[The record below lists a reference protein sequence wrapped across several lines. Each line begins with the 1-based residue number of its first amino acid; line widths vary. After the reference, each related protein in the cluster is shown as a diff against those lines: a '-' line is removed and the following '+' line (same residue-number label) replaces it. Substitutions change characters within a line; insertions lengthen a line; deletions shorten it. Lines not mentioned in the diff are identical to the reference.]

1 MNIVVSDP
9 KTRKA
14 YSKKID
20 NPAIFLNRKIGDK
33 VELGLAG
40 LDGYE
45 AEITGGSDKEGFP
58 MKHDLTGGNRRD
70 VYVVTNVK
78 QGSREKITRR
88 GNLVTQE
95 ISQLNL
101 KVTKE
106 GAKKLDE
113 LLGGEKKDR
122 KEQISVK
129 EQMVKE
135 SLENVGKISAEE
147 AKLIK
152 KSR

>member
-20 NPAIFLNRKIGDK
+20 NPAVFMGRKIGED
-33 VELGLAG
+33 VELGLMG
-40 LDGYE
+40 LDGFTGK
-45 AEITGGSDKEGFP
+45 ITGGSDKEGFP
-58 MKHDLTGGNRRD
+58 MKGDLAGAGRKRI
-70 VYVVTNVK
+70 YVTVDRK
-78 QGSREKITRR
+78 KGSRKKITRR
-88 GNLVTQE
+88 GNIVTSD

-101 KVTKE
+101 KIVKE
-106 GAKKLDE
+106 GSKKLE
-113 LLGGEKKDR
+113 EAIGPVEKKGDE
-122 KEQISVK
+122 KASVK

-147 AKLIK
+147 AKEIK
-152 KSR
+152 KHK

>member
-20 NPAIFLNRKIGDK
+20 NAAVFLGKKIGES
-33 VELGLAG
+33 VELGLIG
-40 LDGYE
+40 LDGYT
-45 AEITGGSDKEGFP
+45 AQITGGSDKEGFP
-58 MKHDLTGGNRRD
+58 MKPDMAGSNRREIYA
-70 VYVVTNVK
+70 VTNAKKGIRQKIRRRGNVVTN
-78 QGSREKITRR
+78 
-88 GNLVTQE
+88 E

-101 KVTKE
+101 KVTKD
-106 GAKKLDE
+106 GAKALSE
-113 LLGGEKKDR
+113 ILGSTEKKDE
-122 KEQISVK
+122 KLSVK
-129 EQMVKE
+129 DRMVKE

-152 KSR
+152 KSK

>member
-20 NPAIFLNRKIGDK
+20 NPAIFLNKKIGDT

-45 AEITGGSDKEGFP
+45 AQITGGSDTEGFP
-58 MKHDLTGGNRRD
+58 MKHDMTGSNRRD
-70 VYVVTNVK
+70 IYVVVDAK
-78 QGSREKITRR
+78 KGVRKKITRR

-95 ISQLNL
+95 TSQIN
-101 KVTKE
+101 
-106 GAKKLDE
+106 
-113 LLGGEKKDR
+113 
-122 KEQISVK
+122 
-129 EQMVKE
+129 
-135 SLENVGKISAEE
+135 
-147 AKLIK
+147 
-152 KSR
+152 

>member
-20 NPAIFLNRKIGDK
+20 NPAIFVGKKIGES
-33 VELGLAG
+33 VELGLMG
-40 LDGYE
+40 LDGYT
-45 AEITGGSDKEGFP
+45 AKITGGSDKEGFP
-58 MKHDLTGGNRRD
+58 MKPDMAGSNRKEI
-70 VYVVTNVK
+70 YVVVDAK
-78 QGSREKITRR
+78 KGIRQKIRRR
-88 GNLVTQE
+88 GNLVTGE

-101 KVTKE
+101 KITKD
-106 GAKKLDE
+106 GAKPLADV
-113 LLGGEKKDR
+113 LGGEKKEE
-122 KEQISVK
+122 KTSVK
-129 EQMVKE
+129 DQMVKE

-152 KSR
+152 KAK

>member
-20 NPAIFLNRKIGDK
+20 NPAVFIGK
-33 VELGLAG
+33 KVGETVELGLIG
-40 LDGYE
+40 LDGYS
-45 AEITGGSDKEGFP
+45 AKITGGSDKDGFP
-58 MKHDLTGGNRRD
+58 MKPDMAGTNRREI
-70 VYVVTNVK
+70 YVVMDAK
-78 QGSREKITRR
+78 KGLREKVRKR
-88 GNLVTQE
+88 GNQVAQD
-95 ISQLNL
+95 IAQLNL

-106 GAKKLDE
+106 GAKPLAE
-113 LLGGEKKDR
+113 ILGTGEKKEE
-122 KEQISVK
+122 KVSVK

-152 KSR
+152 KSK